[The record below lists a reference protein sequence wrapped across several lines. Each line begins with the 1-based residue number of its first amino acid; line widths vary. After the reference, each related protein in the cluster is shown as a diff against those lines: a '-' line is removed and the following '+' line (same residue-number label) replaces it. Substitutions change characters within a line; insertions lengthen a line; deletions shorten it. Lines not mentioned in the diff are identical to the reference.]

1 MLTRLL
7 IMASVSIALLLNLGC
22 AVNPATGTPDLVFM
36 SEDKEIKLGKE
47 LHEKIM
53 ASTPIYTDEK
63 LQAYIDRIGQ
73 KIVKNS
79 HRPHLNYTFTIIDS
93 PDINAFALPGGFIY
107 INRGLI
113 GYLQSEAQL
122 AAVLAH
128 EVGHVTG
135 RHSVKQDTARKGSS
149 VVTVLSVLTTGSTVV
164 GDVTS
169 LWGTAAVMGYGRE
182 MELEA
187 DSLGAEYL
195 FNMGYN
201 PKAMIEVIGVLK
213 DQERFARRQ
222 ARESGKKTATYH
234 GVFSTHPRNDTR
246 LQEVVA
252 KAGELSA
259 EQSGEDNVTEFRRQ
273 TDGMLFGINYQPKT
287 AKMAENNTYSHSK
300 LGFKID
306 FPKGWSAENQRNQ
319 ILAKAPDEHAHL
331 SIQVGMLRTPM
342 APDAYIKD
350 VLKIPTLTQSEP
362 FAQFG
367 LIGHTGIE
375 PATETGKFP
384 TRIAVLYQN
393 RRVYILKG
401 VVQAQADASENE
413 TKTVNEGA
421 APAEVINDQAP
432 EKESTTKTE
441 SQTDDQRF
449 MASIRTF
456 RPSRSALRSTTK
468 NKTLHYVKA
477 NERTTFALLA
487 KHVDLGKH
495 SEDQLRLL
503 NGYYPR
509 GEPKPGEWIKIVK

>member
-1 MLTRLL
+1 MLTRLI
-7 IMASVSIALLLNLGC
+7 IMAFLSTALMLNMGC

-63 LQAYIDRIGQ
+63 LQAYIERIGQ

-79 HRPHLNYTFTIIDS
+79 HRPNLDYTFTIIDS

-107 INRGLI
+107 INRGLL
-113 GYLQSEAQL
+113 GYLQSEAQM

-135 RHSVKQDTARKGSS
+135 RHSVKQDAARKGSS

-164 GDVTS
+164 GDVTD

-222 ARESGKKTATYH
+222 ARESGKKTTTYH

-259 EQSGEDNVTEFRRQ
+259 EQTGTDNIAEFRSQ
-273 TDGMLFGINYQPKT
+273 TEGMLFGINYQPKT
-287 AKMAENNTYSHSK
+287 AKMAVNNTYTHSK
-300 LGFKID
+300 LGFSID
-306 FPKGWSAENQRNQ
+306 FPKGWESENQRNQ
-319 ILAKAPDEHAHL
+319 ILAKAPDEHALL
-331 SIQVGMLRTPM
+331 SIKVGMLRTPI
-342 APDAYIKD
+342 APDVYIKD

-362 FAQFG
+362 FSQFG
-367 LIGHTGIE
+367 LIGHTGIQ
-375 PATETGKFP
+375 PATDTHKFP

-393 RRVYILKG
+393 RRVYILQG
-401 VVQAQADASENE
+401 IVQAEATITENSSIDAE
-413 TKTVNEGA
+413 TAKEE
-421 APAEVINDQAP
+421 PKDSD
-432 EKESTTKTE
+432 KESASKSE
-441 SQTDDQRF
+441 PKTDDERF

-456 RPSRSALRSTTK
+456 RPSRSARRSTAK
-468 NKTLHYVKA
+468 SKTLHYVKA

-487 KHVDLGKH
+487 KHVKLGKYT
-495 SEDQLRLL
+495 EDQLRLL

>member
-1 MLTRLL
+1 MFTRF
-7 IMASVSIALLLNLGC
+7 IVMAFLSATLMLNLGC
-22 AVNPATGTPDLVFM
+22 SVNPATGTPDLVFM
-36 SEDKEIKLGKE
+36 SEDKEIKIGTE

-53 ASTPIYTDEK
+53 ESTPIYTDEK
-63 LQAYIDRIGQ
+63 LQAYIERIGQ
-73 KIVKNS
+73 KIVKHS
-79 HRPHLNYTFTIIDS
+79 HRPDLKYTFTIIDS

-107 INRGLI
+107 INRGLMS
-113 GYLQSEAQL
+113 YLQSEAQL

-164 GDVTS
+164 GDVTN

-222 ARESGKKTATYH
+222 ARESGKKTTTYH

-259 EQSGEDNVTEFRRQ
+259 EQTGDDNVTEFRQQ
-273 TDGMLFGINYQPKT
+273 TEGMLFGINYQPKT

-306 FPKGWSAENQRNQ
+306 FPKGWTAENQRNQ

-331 SIQVGMLRTPM
+331 SIKVGSLRTPI
-342 APDAYIKD
+342 APDVYIKE
-350 VLKIPTLTQSEP
+350 VLKVPTLTQSEP
-362 FAQFG
+362 FSQFG
-367 LIGHTGIE
+367 LIGHTGIK
-375 PATETGKFP
+375 PATREHKFP

-393 RRVYILKG
+393 RRVYILQG
-401 VVQAQADASENE
+401 IVEAEASEEKSSKPNE
-413 TKTVNEGA
+413 DANTEGS
-421 APAEVINDQAP
+421 ETN
-432 EKESTTKTE
+432 KERDKEAGSKTE
-441 SQTDDQRF
+441 PKTDDERF
-449 MASIRTF
+449 MASIRSF
-456 RPSRSALRSTTK
+456 RPSRSARRSTTK
-468 NKTLHYVKA
+468 SKTLHYVKA

-487 KHVDLGKH
+487 KHVNLGKYT
-495 SEDQLRLL
+495 EDQLRLL

>member
-1 MLTRLL
+1 MLMRL
-7 IMASVSIALLLNLGC
+7 IVMAFLSISLMLNLGC
-22 AVNPATGTPDLVFM
+22 AVNPATGTPNLVFM

-79 HRPHLNYTFTIIDS
+79 HRPNLKYTFTIIDS

-107 INRGLI
+107 INRGLM

-213 DQERFARRQ
+213 DQERFSRRL

-259 EQSGEDNVTEFRRQ
+259 EQTGNDNVAEFRSQ
-273 TDGMLFGINYQPKT
+273 TEGMLFGINYQPKT
-287 AKMAENNTYSHSK
+287 AQMAENNTYTHSK

-306 FPKGWSAENQRNQ
+306 FPKGWEAENQRNQ

-331 SIQVGMLRTPM
+331 SIKVGMLRTPI
-342 APDAYIKD
+342 APDVYIKD

-362 FAQFG
+362 FSQFG
-367 LIGHTGIE
+367 LIGHTGIQ
-375 PATETGKFP
+375 PATEDHEFP
-384 TRIAVLYQN
+384 TRIAVLYQS
-393 RRVYILKG
+393 RRVYILQG
-401 VVQAQADASENE
+401 IVQAEASENADATDSKKQNTE
-413 TKTVNEGA
+413 TKEN
-421 APAEVINDQAP
+421 N
-432 EKESTTKTE
+432 EKETE
-441 SQTDDQRF
+441 KSEPKTDDERF

-456 RPSRSALRSTTK
+456 RPSRSAPRSTTK
-468 NKTLHYVKA
+468 SKTLHYVKA

-487 KHVDLGKH
+487 KHVKLGKYT
-495 SEDQLRLL
+495 EDQLRLL